1 MRDSICAP
9 QVLVHLVHFSM
20 SSCAYRITTS
30 SDGLAVAN
38 GSALSARTHA
48 QWLLGALAGNTP
60 RRLWSTRNRTRGKIQ
75 RREAR
80 PLPAEHRR
88 DHVRVSPTV
97 PVGPLEPRARISSE
111 PSAPKQHAYSK
122 RCSLVLR
129 SRFYL
134 IGVQFVSVVA
144 ACATMSHVNSTA
156 LGRARGH
163 RGHAGGEGDL
173 LH

>member
-80 PLPAEHRR
+80 PLPAKPQNGSFSNPTGPAGPSRVHATPPHRQR
-88 DHVRVSPTV
+88 QA
-97 PVGPLEPRARISSE
+97 ARLQHEMGLHARMCAFVHLFMRSFFLVWFPPDWGLASWLRLRNE
-111 PSAPKQHAYSK
+111 LTRSARRH
-122 RCSLVLR
+122 
-129 SRFYL
+129 
-134 IGVQFVSVVA
+134 
-144 ACATMSHVNSTA
+144 
-156 LGRARGH
+156 
-163 RGHAGGEGDL
+163 
-173 LH
+173 